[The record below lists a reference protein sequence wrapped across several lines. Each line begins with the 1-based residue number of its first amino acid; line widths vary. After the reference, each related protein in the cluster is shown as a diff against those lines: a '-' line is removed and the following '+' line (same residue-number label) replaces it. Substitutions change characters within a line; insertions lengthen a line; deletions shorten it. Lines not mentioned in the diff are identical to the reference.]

1 MRELRIGGDTYRLV
15 KGCRA
20 VPEIRESFE
29 ALTRKIYG
37 FDFESW
43 YQHGYWK
50 QQYLPYLLMKES
62 EVVANV
68 SVNLMKFTMMGEP
81 KRCVQIGTVMTHPLY
96 RRRGLSRVL
105 MEEALRDWEA
115 ECDWMFLFANDSV
128 LDFYPKFG
136 FHPVEEY
143 QWYGEIRQQASEGQI
158 QRMDF
163 RNERHRRLLYG
174 LVEKAKPYAKLNMEK
189 NAELILFYALN
200 FLSENF
206 YYLPAISAVAVVD
219 YAADKLL
226 LQGIFCE
233 GEVPLKKLAA
243 MLAKPETKEVCLEF
257 TPRDTAGFQVRPLHE
272 EDCTLFMRPA
282 QQALFRREK
291 LRFPVLSHT

>member
-1 MRELRIGGDTYRLV
+1 MKELRIGGDTYRLV
-15 KGCRA
+15 KGCRDF
-20 VPEIRESFE
+20 PEIRESFE
-29 ALTRKIYG
+29 ALTGKIYG

-50 QQYLPYLLMKES
+50 RQYLPYLLMKDA

-68 SVNLMKFTMMGEP
+68 SVNPMEFTIMGEP
-81 KRCVQIGTVMTHPLY
+81 KRCIQIGTVMTHPLY
-96 RRRGLSRVL
+96 RRRGLCRML
-105 MEEALRDWEA
+105 MEEVLRDWEA

-128 LDFYPKFG
+128 LEFYPKFG
-136 FHPVEEY
+136 FQLVEEY
-143 QWYGEIRQQASEGQI
+143 QWYSETRRQASEGQI
-158 QRMDF
+158 QRLDF

-174 LVEKAKPYAKLNMEK
+174 LVERARPYARLHMEK

-200 FLSENF
+200 FLSGSF
-206 YYLPAISAVAVVD
+206 YYLPEMSAIAVVD
-219 YAADKLL
+219 YEADKLH

-233 GEVPLKKLAA
+233 GEVSLKKLAA
-243 MLAKPETKEVCLEF
+243 MLAKPETKEACLEF
-257 TPRDTAGFQVRPLHE
+257 TPRDTAGFQVRTLHE